1 VAFEMKKNDFR
12 DNINC
17 IKETAP
23 GRYRIILDFAST
35 NILPFLIRPDYN
47 YIWVHNHTTGKGF
60 EWEEFILPIKYHSVN
75 IKTLARSLN
84 FDFILA
90 TDEFKNIMAN
100 WKGGIELIQ
109 MNNTPP
115 HYLDLNKVKGN
126 QRYEILAKECD
137 YLFEVDIP
145 SATDYGTLISPNKEY
160 LQSLLDNPEINWND
174 LP

>member
-1 VAFEMKKNDFR
+1 MKKIDYR

-17 IKETAP
+17 IREIAP
-23 GRYRIILDFAST
+23 GQYRIILDFATT
-35 NILPFLIRPDYN
+35 NILPFLIQPDYQ

-60 EWEEFILPIKYHSVN
+60 DWEEFNLPINDNSVN
-75 IKTLARSLN
+75 IKTLARSLT

-90 TDEFKNIMAN
+90 TDDFKKIMTN

-109 MNNTPP
+109 MSNIPP
-115 HYLDLNKVKGN
+115 YYLDLNKVTGN
-126 QRYEILAKECD
+126 KRYEILEQECD

-160 LQSLLDNPEINWND
+160 LQSLLDHSEINWHD